1 MCKERMIIMREI
13 MPVLALVLC
22 LVFLSAGCSKSDKPQ
37 ITIPGYPGA
46 QEDQEH
52 NAEIMGMSMGTVKRV
67 ITDDS
72 FDKVFAYYKEQLE
85 KYDPEVMSHTLDD
98 GRQAAFTLIKNE
110 KKSLTVAVQEFKEEG
125 KVAITFMRLGF
136 K

>member
-1 MCKERMIIMREI
+1 MREM
-13 MPVLALVLC
+13 MPIFALALC
-22 LVFLSAGCSKSDKPQ
+22 LAILSAGCSKSDEPQ
-37 ITIPGYPGA
+37 IKIPGYPGA

-52 NAEIMGMSMGTVKRV
+52 NAEIMGSSMGTVKRV

-72 FDKVFAYYKEQLE
+72 FDKVFAYYKEHLE
-85 KYDPEVMSHTLDD
+85 KYDPEVMSHTIDD
-98 GRQAAFTLIKNE
+98 GRQAAFTVVNTGTG
-110 KKSLTVAVQEFKEEG
+110 SLTVAVQEFKEEG